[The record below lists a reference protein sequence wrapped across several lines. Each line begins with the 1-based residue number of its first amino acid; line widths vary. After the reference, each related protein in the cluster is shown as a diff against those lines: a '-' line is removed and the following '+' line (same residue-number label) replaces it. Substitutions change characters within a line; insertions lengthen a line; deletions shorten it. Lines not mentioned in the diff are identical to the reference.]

1 MYYLFQTVC
10 NNSCGQQ
17 LGIQVP
23 RTASLDADLSQRSVA
38 KVSPAVFPYKT
49 AKLCFDVAPMIEVWR
64 EGRGVKSSTRP
75 AIDNLKAGI
84 VGSVSEQHIFSQQ
97 SEFQLSV
104 GTLERRHED
113 VLGVRSWLKGNEHS
127 NYGRHEQQR
136 PDKYPVT
143 DRQSRPVMMMRFHA
157 HPGFTSAA

>member
-1 MYYLFQTVC
+1 MQLF
-10 NNSCGQQ
+10 
-17 LGIQVP
+17 P
-23 RTASLDADLSQRSVA
+23 TASIHASLSQLRVA
-38 KVSPAVFPYKT
+38 KVRPAILPREF
-49 AKLCFDVAPMIEVWR
+49 AKLLFDVAPCIEVRR
-64 EGRGVKSSTRP
+64 EGRGVKRSLGS

-84 VGSVSEQHIFSQQ
+84 VGSVSEEHIFAQQ

-104 GTLERRHED
+104 GTLERRYED
-113 VLGVRSWLKGNEHS
+113 ELGIRSWLKDNEHS